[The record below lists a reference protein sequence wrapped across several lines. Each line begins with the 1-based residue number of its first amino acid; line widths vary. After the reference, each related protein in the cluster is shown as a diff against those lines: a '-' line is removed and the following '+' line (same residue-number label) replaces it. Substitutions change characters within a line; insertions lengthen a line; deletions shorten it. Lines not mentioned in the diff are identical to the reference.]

1 MRQTAAVGVI
11 KKDILLPKPDQTF
24 APAYGSMF
32 GSPDVNIVKSLQP
45 VEAATVYHTATN
57 LGYAQFYGTTSS
69 MVACTTPVSFQA
81 DASSQF
87 NGADPESRAPAR
99 LEVGSNFVPQFNS
112 QLNSFGCS
120 HPSTTTPFDF
130 TATPSLAPFTA
141 APPGVFV
148 FGVTNRGSLTR
159 MSQPRSR
166 AAASNLQRQPAPPTR
181 CPPRP
186 SPAQRLCPHRQPTT
200 LPPLRDLDKL
210 YQADLAART
219 SVLVAYLARTLDTSA
234 VTWQGERCS
243 YQATALLPPP
253 LLPLQDFSHVTGHF
267 VMRHVQLPNGRVVWG
282 RVSELQGP
290 EADIV
295 AIREL
300 QSLRFDPRIK
310 GLTTYAFAK
319 YTTVYEARRWARE
332 NGHAYR
338 PHMWRLKSP
347 DGPFRL
353 CPADQIASLLR
364 NMCQGYEEDRGV
376 HFPGLVLMQ
385 RFVRRFLAR
394 RKQEITVAE
403 LDSLIEQAATR
414 IQRTARCYLFR
425 VRLSRRPPASI
436 AAPVF
441 SGPLND
447 ASSQPD
453 TALPKPVTVDWTQEV
468 LADTDDA
475 ASAASTLDMTALLL
489 GLLLGPWTTRR
500 RRNPR
505 RGSLCRHVLTSTA
518 YRPETLVPNATA
530 TAHPWPQCGPPQHRY
545 CSRNNPKSRLR
556 LSIDHGC
563 TDGTG
568 PRPSF
573 EPK

>member
-11 KKDILLPKPDQTF
+11 KKDVLPPKPDQMIVASTVF
-24 APAYGSMF
+24 SQLCNGADPESRASARLEVGSTSAFSFNPPATPTPFVSVPG
-32 GSPDVNIVKSLQP
+32 
-45 VEAATVYHTATN
+45 
-57 LGYAQFYGTTSS
+57 
-69 MVACTTPVSFQA
+69 TTPVSFQA

-87 NGADPESRAPAR
+87 NGADPESRASAR

-332 NGHAYR
+332 NGHAHR

-530 TAHPWPQCGPPQHRY
+530 TAHPWPQCGPPPHRY

>member
-11 KKDILLPKPDQTF
+11 KKDILLPKPDQMIVASTVF
-24 APAYGSMF
+24 SQLFNGADPESRASARLEVGSTSAFSFNPPATPTPFVFVPG
-32 GSPDVNIVKSLQP
+32 
-45 VEAATVYHTATN
+45 
-57 LGYAQFYGTTSS
+57 
-69 MVACTTPVSFQA
+69 TTPVSSQA

-87 NGADPESRAPAR
+87 NGADPESRASAR
-99 LEVGSNFVPQFNS
+99 LEVGFNFMPQFNS

-130 TATPSLAPFTA
+130 TATPSPAPFTA

-148 FGVTNRGSLTR
+148 FGITNRGSLTR
-159 MSQPRSR
+159 MCQPRSR
-166 AAASNLQRQPAPPTR
+166 AAASNLLRQPAPPTR
-181 CPPRP
+181 CPPRL

-200 LPPLRDLDKL
+200 PPSLRDLDKL

-219 SVLVAYLARTLDTSA
+219 SVLVAYLARTLDASA

-243 YQATALLPPP
+243 YQATALPPPP

-267 VMRHVQLPNGRVVWG
+267 VMRPVQLPNGRMSKPA
-282 RVSELQGP
+282 RIAELRGP
-290 EADIV
+290 AADIV

-300 QSLRFDPRIK
+300 QKLRFDPRIK
-310 GLTTYAFAK
+310 GRTTYAFAK
-319 YTTVYEARRWARE
+319 YTTAYEARRWARE

-338 PHMWRLKSP
+338 PHMWQLASP

-394 RKQEITVAE
+394 CKQVISVDE
-403 LDSLIEQAATR
+403 LDSLIQQAAIR
-414 IQRTARCYLFR
+414 IQRTVRCYLLR
-425 VRLSRRPPASI
+425 AHIGRRRPTSI
-436 AAPVF
+436 AAPVL
-441 SGPLND
+441 SDQLNN
-447 ASSQPD
+447 ASQAD

-468 LADTDDA
+468 LAETDDA
-475 ASAASTLDMTALLL
+475 ASAASTTRDITSLLL
-489 GLLLGPWTTRR
+489 GLLFGPWSTRR
-500 RRNPR
+500 RRTSR
-505 RGSLCRHVLTSTA
+505 RAGSLYRHTQTA
-518 YRPETLVPNATA
+518 PTCNLEHLVSSDTA
-530 TAHPWPQCGPPQHRY
+530 PLLPWPR
-545 CSRNNPKSRLR
+545 SRLTRHTYRLSNIALRRPR
-556 LSIDHGC
+556 LSINHGC

>member
-1 MRQTAAVGVI
+1 MGVI
-11 KKDILLPKPDQTF
+11 KKDVLLPKPDRMIVASTVFSQLFNGADPESRASARLEVGST
-24 APAYGSMF
+24 PAFSF
-32 GSPDVNIVKSLQP
+32 NPP
-45 VEAATVYHTATN
+45 ATPTPFVSVP
-57 LGYAQFYGTTSS
+57 G
-69 MVACTTPVSFQA
+69 TTPVTFQA

-87 NGADPESRAPAR
+87 NGADPESRASAR
-99 LEVGSNFVPQFNS
+99 LEVGFNFIPQFNS

-338 PHMWRLKSP
+338 PHMWQLKSP

-403 LDSLIEQAATR
+403 LDSLIEQAAIR

-425 VRLSRRPPASI
+425 VRLSRRSPASI

>member
-11 KKDILLPKPDQTF
+11 KKDVLPPKPDQMIVASTVF
-24 APAYGSMF
+24 SQLCNGADPESRASARLEVGSTSAFSFNPPATPTPFVSVPG
-32 GSPDVNIVKSLQP
+32 
-45 VEAATVYHTATN
+45 
-57 LGYAQFYGTTSS
+57 
-69 MVACTTPVSFQA
+69 TTPVSFQA

-87 NGADPESRAPAR
+87 NGADPESRASAR
-99 LEVGSNFVPQFNS
+99 LEVGFNFIPQFNS
-112 QLNSFGCS
+112 QLNSSGCS

-130 TATPSLAPFTA
+130 TATPSPAPFTA

-166 AAASNLQRQPAPPTR
+166 AAASNLKRQPAPPTR

-332 NGHAYR
+332 NGHAHR

-530 TAHPWPQCGPPQHRY
+530 TAHPWPQCGPPPHRY